1 MPPPVFVSRSTFGR
15 SRFLSP
21 RYRGLNPVRTLC
33 DDAGMSYLG
42 AGLVMF
48 AVLTGNAAAPASPPA
63 PVNGSASPVLTQQ
76 SSRTWATTIYL
87 NSAAFC
93 PAAPT
98 FALTTTEPAEGVA
111 SKPTTYRIPGDTQTS
126 TPLEV
131 CAASK
136 AGKGLVEVNLSFYSP
151 LLATVPVTAAVVI
164 TPAPA
169 TAALGTATPVQVT
182 VIVHRRVTSW
192 EYIWI
197 PLLSAG
203 GIMLLF
209 MGIMLLTGL
218 RDPDTKSKR
227 IRGARFWY
235 GPVYAASGWTFGGS
249 LATNITTAVA
259 VVTAVL
265 TATSTVGELL
275 PGVELGRYSL
285 LVAGAG
291 LLTAIAP
298 LVFGVLNYR
307 FSRVDPTTAAV
318 SVVTLPSRPL
328 AALSRQARKILGVP
342 VPPLRPAGQLVILD
356 DTTRFRLAD
365 GEEKTLAEAG
375 AAPAN
380 SPVTLL
386 SDTRTLAGGR
396 AVRHPRAAVL
406 PTGGTAA
413 AMTIAVPGGAT
424 LTLSGGISI
433 AGTALKAGTTVAI
446 PPGATV
452 TLTSAPDASVA
463 LPGGTD
469 IAIYDGQVLSISK
482 PCYVSDDRVPP
493 WPPLTGQITAQG
505 GAKLSFL
512 GRASLTLPPGTQVT
526 APGSNQ
532 DDPAKGT
539 CLTAAATFPL
549 PHTSQVIAAQMWSL
563 LLASCLTLFGAGAEL
578 GILGVLAMGLAS
590 AALLIRALLLA
601 AVVAAGLV
609 VSFYSVTSIK
619 ALADTTPGDTLNT
632 TRGTAFIL

>member
-1 MPPPVFVSRSTFGR
+1 
-15 SRFLSP
+15 
-21 RYRGLNPVRTLC
+21 
-33 DDAGMSYLG
+33 MSYLG
-42 AGLVMF
+42 AGLVLF
-48 AVLTGNAAAPASPPA
+48 AVLTGSTAAPASPPA
-63 PVNGSASPVLTQQ
+63 APVSGSASPVLTQQ
-76 SSRTWATTIYL
+76 SSQTWTATIYL

-98 FALTTTEPAEGVA
+98 FALTTTQPAEETA
-111 SKPTTYRIPGDTQTS
+111 SKPTTYLIPGETHTS
-126 TPLEV
+126 TPQDV

-136 AGKGLVEVNLSFYSP
+136 AGNAVVEVGLSFYSSV
-151 LLATVPVTAAVVI
+151 LATAPVTAAVIV

-169 TAALGTATPVQVT
+169 TAALGTATPVQIT

-192 EYIWI
+192 EYLWI

-203 GIMLLF
+203 GLMIFFL
-209 MGIMLLTGL
+209 GIMLLTGL
-218 RDPDTKSKR
+218 RDPDTGNKR
-227 IRGARFWY
+227 IRGTRFLR
-235 GPVYAASGWTFGGS
+235 GPVYAAAGWTFGGS

-291 LLTAIAP
+291 LVTAVAP
-298 LVFGVLNYR
+298 LVFGALNYR

-318 SVVTLPSRPL
+318 SVVTLPPRPL
-328 AALSRQARKILGVP
+328 AALSRPARKILGVP
-342 VPPLRPAGQLVILD
+342 VPSLRGAGQLATLD
-356 DTTRFRLAD
+356 DTARFRFAD
-365 GEEKTLAEAG
+365 GTETALGEAG
-375 AAPAN
+375 DTAAG
-380 SPVTLL
+380 SQVTLL
-386 SDTRTLAGGR
+386 SGATTLAGGR
-396 AVRHPRAAVL
+396 AVRQPRDAVL
-406 PTGGTAA
+406 PTGGKAA

-433 AGTALKAGTTVAI
+433 DRHALKAGTAVAI

-452 TLTSAPDASVA
+452 TLAPAPHPSVA

-469 IAIYDGQVLSISK
+469 IAIYDGQVLSVST
-482 PCYVSDDRVPP
+482 PCYVADDRVPP
-493 WPPLTGQITAQG
+493 GHPLTGQITIQG

-512 GRASLTLPPGTQVT
+512 GRASLTLPPGTLVT
-526 APGSNQ
+526 APGSDQ
-532 DDPAKGT
+532 ADPAKSSR
-539 CLTAAATFPL
+539 LLAATTFPL

-563 LLASCLTLFGAGAEL
+563 LLASCITLFGAGAEL

-590 AALLIRALLLA
+590 AALLIRVLLLA
-601 AVVAAGLV
+601 AVAAAGLV
-609 VSFYSVTSIK
+609 VSCYSVTSIK

>member
-1 MPPPVFVSRSTFGR
+1 
-15 SRFLSP
+15 
-21 RYRGLNPVRTLC
+21 
-33 DDAGMSYLG
+33 MSYLG

-48 AVLTGNAAAPASPPA
+48 AVLTGSTAAPASPPA
-63 PVNGSASPVLTQQ
+63 PAGPVNGSASPVLMQQ
-76 SSRTWATTIYL
+76 SLRTWTTTIYL

-98 FALTTTEPAEGVA
+98 FALTTTQPAEEVA
-111 SKPTTYRIPGDTQTS
+111 SKPTTYLIPGGTHTS
-126 TPLEV
+126 TPQEV

-136 AGKGLVEVNLSFYSP
+136 AGKALVEVNLSFYSP
-151 LLATVPVTAAVVI
+151 LLATAPVTAAVVV

-203 GIMLLF
+203 GLMILF
-209 MGIMLLTGL
+209 MATMLFTGL
-218 RDPDTKSKR
+218 RDPDNRNKR
-227 IRGARFWY
+227 IRGARFLL
-235 GPVYAASGWTFGGS
+235 GPVYAAAGWTFGGS

-265 TATSTVGELL
+265 TATSSVGELL

-291 LLTAIAP
+291 LLTAVAP
-298 LVFGVLNYR
+298 LVFGALNYR

-318 SVVTLPSRPL
+318 SVVTLPPRPL
-328 AALSRQARKILGVP
+328 AALSRQPRKILGVP

-356 DTTRFRLAD
+356 DTTQFRLAD
-365 GEEKTLAEAG
+365 GTEKTLTEAG
-375 AAPAN
+375 DAPTD
-380 SPVTLL
+380 SQVTLL
-386 SDTRTLAGGR
+386 SDTTTLAGGR
-396 AVRHPRAAVL
+396 AVRHPRAAML
-406 PTGGTAA
+406 PTGGKAA
-413 AMTIAVPGGAT
+413 TMTIAVPGGAT

-433 AGTALKAGTTVAI
+433 AGHALKAGTAVAI

-452 TLTSAPDASVA
+452 TLTPAPDASVA

-482 PCYVSDDRVPP
+482 PCYVADDRVPP
-493 WPPLTGQITAQG
+493 GDPLTGQITIQG

-512 GRASLTLPPGTQVT
+512 GRASLTLPPGTRVT

-532 DDPAKGT
+532 DDPAKDS
-539 CLTAAATFPL
+539 CLMAAATFPL

-563 LLASCLTLFGAGAEL
+563 LLASCITLFGAGAEL
-578 GILGVLAMGLAS
+578 GILGVLGMGLAS

-601 AVVAAGLV
+601 VVVAAGLV
-609 VSFYSVTSIK
+609 VYFYSVTSIK